1 MINLKRNRIFVI
13 CLAVMVVVTSSCVSI
28 RDKESPEDQ
37 SAGFTKYKSLSKA
50 FSKDGNATVTLSDD
64 ETFDL
69 TDVSIVGRKEIILND
84 SSLKLTG
91 ELSVS
96 EDGVIDIKPGKGHK
110 DGIIDLSDLRFDA
123 SQVPDSLQQDLS
135 FIEIRPGVEIEEPKT
150 GNGFRVMEFSDTLTA
165 VVYYP
170 AQLTPDETD
179 PIGENGGQINPTEE
193 VPQSSATSIKLVPYD
208 GGDFSLM
215 LPEGWQIQTMG
226 KYTTFGF
233 RAWDPKNPD
242 YEIFYYGN
250 LGPLNK
256 SEEAK
261 SAWAIYLGNMGYPN
275 AELNYDAPAVTM
287 DNANSVFYKFD
298 ALQAMSDKYGAGFS
312 FPALNN
318 LLPQES
324 IQITT
329 ALSQITTGEAMMFA
343 GVSGSNG
350 GACGGMFMA
359 SLWNTGSSYMDG
371 VDMMPTA
378 ALHVAGVVAPV
389 EDFLNVE
396 QILTQSVFS
405 LQFTEEYIQAGIQYS
420 QKTGEAAMESNAARQ
435 AIYDKANKAWSDQF
449 RGSGG
454 STIDNDKLNEL
465 NDMLDTIK
473 DTLG

>member
-1 MINLKRNRIFVI
+1 MRNLKRNRIFVI

-37 SAGFTKYKSLSKA
+37 NAGFTKYKSLSKA

-170 AQLTPDETD
+170 AQLTSDETD
-179 PIGENGGQINPTEE
+179 PSGENGGQISPTEE
-193 VPQSSATSIKLVPYD
+193 VPQPSATSIKLVPYD

-226 KYTTFGF
+226 QYTTFGF
-233 RAWDPKNPD
+233 RAWDPQNPD

-378 ALHVAGVVAPV
+378 ALHVAGVIAPV

-396 QILTQSVFS
+396 QTLTQSVFS

-454 STIDNDKLNEL
+454 STIDKDKLNEL

-473 DTLG
+473 DALG